1 MVVEHIVRR
10 KMSGDVTIVA
20 KDEAEL
26 SSMKSKYKIEV
37 LLGIVKVDIRDVED
51 DESIMEALV
60 KKIRD
65 PEAYI
70 AIDVLRCLHEYGSDE
85 EHKKITA
92 KRCTKNL
99 MDVMMSNFSID
110 FKEGSNTYNCR
121 TMLAAMELLGK
132 VVDEVIELFLIMD
145 GWYTPKEVMQRI
157 SNVFETCWFGVKK
170 KELRDS

>member
-1 MVVEHIVRR
+1 
-10 KMSGDVTIVA
+10 
-20 KDEAEL
+20 
-26 SSMKSKYKIEV
+26 
-37 LLGIVKVDIRDVED
+37 
-51 DESIMEALV
+51 
-60 KKIRD
+60 
-65 PEAYI
+65 
-70 AIDVLRCLHEYGSDE
+70 LRCLHEYGSDE